1 MFSGIDKEKGF
12 TLDQTK
18 ELTRIIETGKSI
30 AFIASSFYDFEK
42 NDYFIN
48 GLIGFF
54 KDISIRFNKINIID
68 NRISKEEAKDIVKN
82 SDIVFMVGGN
92 PKKEMDSINEY
103 GLSNILRDRD
113 GITIGVSAGSINMAK
128 DAIYMDE
135 DRNAKDRFVSTFV
148 HPKEAVDNSMRVF
161 GINEKEKD
169 IIKSHMFPINISLPK
184 YAESWIVS
192 MVDKVV
198 GSYEFGRKFGYLVN
212 VYLILL
218 LNIKL

>member
-1 MFSGIDKEKGF
+1 MKIDFDNYEYKE
-12 TLDQTK
+12 
-18 ELTRIIETGKSI
+18 IV
-30 AFIASSFYDFEK
+30 
-42 NDYFIN
+42 
-48 GLIGFF
+48 
-54 KDISIRFNKINIID
+54 KDILNNREFKKIELCPHHKIN
-68 NRISKEEAKDIVKN
+68 RLVHSKRVSYYSYKIC
-82 SDIVFMVGGN
+82 
-92 PKKEMDSINEY
+92 KKLGFDY
-103 GLSNILRDRD
+103 
-113 GITIGVSAGSINMAK
+113 VSAARGGLLHDFFIS
-128 DAIYMDE
+128 DE
-135 DRNAKDRFVSTFV
+135 DRNVKDRFVSTFV

>member
-1 MFSGIDKEKGF
+1 MKTGND
-12 TLDQTK
+12 D
-18 ELTRIIETGKSI
+18 IEYMEIVSEI
-30 AFIASSFYDFEK
+30 LK
-42 NDYFIN
+42 N
-48 GLIGFF
+48 
-54 KDISIRFNKINIID
+54 REFNKLKD
-68 NRISKEEAKDIVKN
+68 FTHHKTTRMEHSKRVAYLSYRIC
-82 SDIVFMVGGN
+82 
-92 PKKEMDSINEY
+92 KKLDLDY
-103 GLSNILRDRD
+103 
-113 GITIGVSAGSINMAK
+113 VSAARGGLLHDFFIS
-128 DAIYMDE
+128 DE